1 MKEAVTKAEESQ
13 RAYNERSNEFRA
25 ALEDSNKR
33 MLPKAEYDTR
43 HAALEA
49 NIKQQIQSLEGK
61 MEQRFAGNDD
71 KIEILRTEIGTLRQY
86 QSTQDGIKLR
96 EAEAKKD
103 RGVSVGNM
111 ISIGTSMVACLLA
124 LLALAAMVM
133 LRKP

>member
-25 ALEDSNKR
+25 ALEDSSKR

-43 HAALEA
+43 HEALEG
-49 NIKQQIQSLEGK
+49 NIKQQMQSLEGK
-61 MEQRFAGNDD
+61 MEQRFTGNDD

-111 ISIGTSMVACLLA
+111 ISIGTSMIACLLS

>member
-43 HAALEA
+43 HAALEG

-61 MEQRFAGNDD
+61 MEQRFTGNDD

-111 ISIGTSMVACLLA
+111 ISIGTSMVACLLS
-124 LLALAAMVM
+124 LLALAAMIM